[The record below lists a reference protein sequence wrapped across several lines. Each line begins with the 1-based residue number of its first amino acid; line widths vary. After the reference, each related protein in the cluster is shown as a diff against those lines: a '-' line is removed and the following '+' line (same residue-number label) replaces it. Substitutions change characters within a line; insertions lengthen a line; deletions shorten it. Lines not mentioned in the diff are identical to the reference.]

1 MSQNR
6 LVVISGLS
14 GSGKSTAA
22 RALEDEGFFVV
33 DNLPVVLLPEFLKTV
48 SASKVETSEIAV
60 VLDVRNR
67 EFLPEC
73 EQILEKIERFGYQT
87 EIIFLDADDSDIK
100 RRYSETRRRH
110 PLAFE
115 GRVEDG
121 IRREREQLSV
131 LRERATLTIDSSQL
145 TPHQLRARIVRTVYG
160 KKDTSRLTVQ
170 LQSFGFRYGLPPDSD
185 LVMDVRFLPN
195 PHFVPE
201 LRPMTGS
208 DERVRKYVLDK
219 KEAQDFLHYFN
230 QLLGF
235 LIPCYQA
242 EGKNYLTLSVGCTGG
257 RHRSV
262 AIVEELARTVPTDGL
277 FVKTI
282 HRDVVR
288 EEIHK

>member
-33 DNLPVVLLPEFLKTV
+33 DNLPVVLLPEFLQTV
-48 SASKVETSEIAV
+48 SASNVETSEIAV

-73 EQILEKIERFGYQT
+73 EQILEKIDRFGYQT
-87 EIIFLDADDSDIK
+87 EIVFLDADDSDIK

-121 IRREREQLSV
+121 IKLEREQLSV
-131 LRERATLTIDSSQL
+131 LRERATLTIDSSQM
-145 TPHQLRARIVRTVYG
+145 TPHQLRARVVRTVYG

-219 KEAQDFLHYFN
+219 KEAQDFLHHFN
-230 QLLGF
+230 QLLSF

-242 EGKNYLTLSVGCTGG
+242 EGKNYLTISIGCTGG

-262 AIVEELARTVPTDGL
+262 AIVEELARTVPADGL
-277 FVKTI
+277 FVKAI

-288 EEIHK
+288 EEIQK